1 MEQMMELWQ
10 KARIDESGMDSKY
23 RKDDLVPM
31 IISLEKNQQRVLRF
45 KTLSILIL
53 LPAILILFLN
63 RTAFTP
69 SGILGMGI
77 FMTSVLVVVI
87 MLNRL
92 RFRITEEE
100 RTLSTL
106 QLAGIAEHKI
116 HTEKKMFKLY
126 LPLFVMVAL
135 TGFNLMYLDY
145 FIQEDTAT
153 RILYHL
159 VLTGSL
165 IVAFVVGL
173 SIRIRRFQKQFLPVL
188 DRIRRFRSEID

>member
-116 HTEKKMFKLY
+116 HTEKKMFNLY